1 MGSFELQG
9 SKKELRELATEVTH
23 MLLHLLQILHAI
35 TAVFMAWPFYALLIT
50 GERIRLGPPLDRAD
64 TYMETIIRRQTVR
77 CLVFQTTLLV
87 TGLLMVYLRVGP
99 KWLPTLTGANLRLLG
114 KEVLV
119 LLLLGMTLY
128 MHFYLQPRIDGL
140 LQATSGN
147 PQAGQEAARL
157 RGRRRWMAAI
167 CLWYVLVAVILGVQA
182 WQSFGRP
189 FTIVLAGVAA
199 LFVWRAYRGLVPW
212 GWV

>member
-1 MGSFELQG
+1 
-9 SKKELRELATEVTH
+9 
-23 MLLHLLQILHAI
+23 MLLHLLQIAHAV
-35 TAVFMAWPFYALLIT
+35 TAVLMAWPFYALLIT

-64 TYMETIIRRQTVR
+64 AYMENIIRQQTVR
-77 CLVFQTTLLV
+77 CLVFQLTLLV
-87 TGLLMVYLRVGP
+87 TGLLIAYLRVGP
-99 KWLPTLTGANLRLLG
+99 QWLATLTGANLRLLG

-128 MHFYLQPRIDGL
+128 MHFYLQPRIDRL
-140 LQATSGN
+140 LQAA
-147 PQAGQEAARL
+147 PADPEAGREAGRL

-189 FTIVLAGVAA
+189 FTIVLAGIAA
-199 LFVWRAYRGLVPW
+199 LFVWRVYRGLVPW